1 MCSCGFRLLNN
12 YGISIG
18 RANLENCMRFPF
30 SADEDLE
37 LKEFGLKVYVEY
49 CFSVNLYLCRNIPRI
64 VPGWKKRH
72 MHLVGMPLVMQYRA
86 TEIQSIPGPRE
97 SLKWL
102 FVPEDGEVPVE
113 LDVYNFKGPGRALA
127 IFKDIFHEVYEKT
140 WKQKFEEN
148 SIRVSREIY
157 LITEE
162 FIDAVA
168 RTLETKLQEPAVVLS
183 GECYHLV
190 RGYYLRKT
198 SAMFVLHVLMSRHQR
213 TASATQVSPRKKPLS
228 SLDVD

>member
-1 MCSCGFRLLNN
+1 MDLERVGQTSRDIRYCRFLSDRGIITAFEMLVSMLLLSVPNN
-12 YGISIG
+12 NS
-18 RANLENCMRFPF
+18 RFPF

-148 SIRVSREIY
+148 SIRNLCSLGLMTSVLLSSEGK
-157 LITEE
+157 
-162 FIDAVA
+162 
-168 RTLETKLQEPAVVLS
+168 TLEAEAARRDCNPAIPVVSKGNRKPAQIVLLQ
-183 GECYHLV
+183 
-190 RGYYLRKT
+190 YL
-198 SAMFVLHVLMSRHQR
+198 Q
-213 TASATQVSPRKKPLS
+213 
-228 SLDVD
+228 

>member
-1 MCSCGFRLLNN
+1 MCSCGFRVSMLLLSVPNN
-12 YGISIG
+12 NS
-18 RANLENCMRFPF
+18 RFPF

-148 SIRVSREIY
+148 SIRNLCSLGLMTSVLLSSEGK
-157 LITEE
+157 
-162 FIDAVA
+162 
-168 RTLETKLQEPAVVLS
+168 TLEAEAARRDCNPAIPVVSKGNRKPAQIVLLQ
-183 GECYHLV
+183 
-190 RGYYLRKT
+190 YL
-198 SAMFVLHVLMSRHQR
+198 Q
-213 TASATQVSPRKKPLS
+213 
-228 SLDVD
+228 